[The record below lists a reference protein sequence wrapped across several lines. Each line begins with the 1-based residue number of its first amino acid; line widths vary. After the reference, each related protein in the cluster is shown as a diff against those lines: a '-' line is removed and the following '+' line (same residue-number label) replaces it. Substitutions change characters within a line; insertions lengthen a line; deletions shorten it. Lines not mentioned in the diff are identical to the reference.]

1 MVTNEND
8 DVDAARTEISQTMVD
23 EIVTGIRD
31 YCSARPNPL
40 LSPERHFFREVG
52 CGLHAM
58 KYDDLL
64 TLCAAAITRIAFED
78 NK

>member
-1 MVTNEND
+1 MVSD
-8 DVDAARTEISQTMVD
+8 QPDCFDAARNEISQTVVD
-23 EIVTGIRD
+23 EIVVGIRG
-31 YCSARPNPL
+31 YCSAHPNPL

-52 CGLHAM
+52 YGLHAM

-78 NK
+78 KA